1 MDREQLDLIAQA
13 RDAGLIT
20 EHRARRLAA
29 GVLDRSGLAELD
41 PAVYLAGRGVEGPEL
56 MAAVGPFGKALKA
69 AFVTRY
75 SREPLKRLKR
85 MPDGRTISV
94 FEYVEADRGLFDAV
108 FASRGAAEV
117 LPERVAS

>member
-20 EHRARRLAA
+20 EHKARRLAA

-41 PAVYLAGRGVEGPEL
+41 PAVYLAERGIEGPEL
-56 MAAVGPFGKALKA
+56 MSAVGPFGKRLKA

-75 SREPLKRLKR
+75 GREPLKRLKR
-85 MPDGRTISV
+85 LPDGRMISV
-94 FEYVEADRGLFDAV
+94 FEYVEADRDLFDAAFFSEQTV
-108 FASRGAAEV
+108 ATVR
-117 LPERVAS
+117 ERVAS